1 MVHVALV
8 ISIGGISVIEF
19 IIKSGNSVVRDTDQS
34 VEVKLY
40 AFQWDCF
47 LILVCYIGQLCWNS
61 ETP

>member
-34 VEVKLY
+34 VEAKLN

-47 LILVCYIGQLCWNS
+47 LILLHYRSTLL
-61 ETP
+61 EF